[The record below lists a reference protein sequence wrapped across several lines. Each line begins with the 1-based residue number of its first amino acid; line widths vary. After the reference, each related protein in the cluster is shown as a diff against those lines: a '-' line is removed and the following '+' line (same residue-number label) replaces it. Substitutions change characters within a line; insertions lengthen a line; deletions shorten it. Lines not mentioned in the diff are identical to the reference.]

1 MSQDT
6 QEIWKHIQGYESSYA
21 VSNRGRVMNLK
32 KNKVLKPIVDGAGYV
47 YVNLRQKK
55 HRLHRL
61 VAQAFLGNPENL
73 PQVNHI
79 DEDPTNND
87 VSNLEWCTAS
97 HNAKHSIHKQ
107 TRKINQ
113 LTLDGEFVKQW
124 ESSYEI
130 ERELGYAHNNIIAC
144 CKGKHKTNYGYRW
157 QYADGLHQRRVNRP
171 VVALTKDG
179 EFVAEYKSAAEAS
192 RCLGASDSFIYKIL
206 KGKFETIHGYRFL
219 YADDYYNNF
228 L

>member
-32 KNKVLKPIVDGAGYV
+32 KNKILKPIVDGAGYL
-47 YVNLRQKK
+47 YVNLKQK
-55 HRLHRL
+55 RYNIHRL
-61 VAQAFLGNPENL
+61 VAQAFLGNTDNL
-73 PQVNHI
+73 PYVNHI

-87 VSNLEWCTAS
+87 VSNLEWSSVS

-107 TRKINQ
+107 SCRVNQ
-113 LTLDGEFVKQW
+113 LTLDGEFVREWK
-124 ESSYEI
+124 SFHEI
-130 ERELGYAHNNIIAC
+130 ERELGFARQSIIQC
-144 CKGKHKTNYGYRW
+144 CKGRHKTSNGYRW

-179 EFVAEYKSAAEAS
+179 EFIAEYKSAAEAS
-192 RCLGASDSFIYKIL
+192 RCLEMSDSFIYKIL
-206 KGKFETIHGYRFL
+206 KGKYKTSNGYRFK
-219 YADDYYNNF
+219 YADDYYNR